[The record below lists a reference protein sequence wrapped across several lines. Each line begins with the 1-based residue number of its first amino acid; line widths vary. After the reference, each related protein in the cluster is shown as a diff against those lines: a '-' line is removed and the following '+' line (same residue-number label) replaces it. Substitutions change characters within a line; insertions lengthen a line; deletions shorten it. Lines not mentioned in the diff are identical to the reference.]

1 MIENKIKCTPG
12 RLIMVTEEML
22 SDEVLRKATAEQA
35 IAIND
40 NMSSTNECQH
50 ELSIEF
56 EKRIQSPTT

>member
-1 MIENKIKCTPG
+1 
-12 RLIMVTEEML
+12 MVTEEML

-56 EKRIQSPTT
+56 EKRIQSPTTWIWSVMYSLFKIQ